1 MIQTA
6 KIIGTGITDYPEF
19 FITFLLVDLYLFI
32 YLYYPLAHVSEEFKN
47 RMAVRLSSCSHG
59 MATIAAC
66 AICTNLAHHFST
78 IAKCTHSWGQLN
90 YDANMVRNGACDFAG
105 QGSSHI
111 LHHAVN
117 QMGDIAY
124 YCSSCH
130 AISCMSCVT
139 G

>member
-1 MIQTA
+1 MIQAA

-19 FITFLLVDLYLFI
+19 FITFLLVDLYFI